1 MTDSA
6 PADHTA
12 SDRSSRRALL
22 GAGAIGAVLA
32 LAGSRP
38 AGASAELSD
47 DDLAISTFAI
57 ALELTARD
65 LYEVAIEAGATDDV
79 WTAMRKQHSAYAE
92 RLAGITGISANLRD
106 DETFDSLE
114 STFATSDPSA
124 AAFELEN
131 IAAAT
136 HTELLGQ
143 VADVGIA
150 AAMAS
155 FVAMESRH
163 ATVLAGLSGQGDDF
177 DALFSNSATA
187 LSPEA

>member
-6 PADHTA
+6 HADHA
-12 SDRSSRRALL
+12 APERSSRRALL

-38 AGASAELSD
+38 AAASTELSD
-47 DDLAISTFAI
+47 DDLSITEFAI

-65 LYEVAIEAGATDDV
+65 LYDVAIAAGASDDV
-79 WTAMRKQHSAYAE
+79 WHVMREQHEAYAV
-92 RLAGITGISANLRD
+92 RLAGITGISANQRD
-106 DETFDSLE
+106 DATFDAFE
-114 STFATSDPSA
+114 SAFDASDPSA
-124 AAFELEN
+124 PALELEN

-143 VADVGIA
+143 VADIGVS

-155 FVAMESRH
+155 FAAMESRH
-163 ATVLAGLSGQGDDF
+163 ATVLAALSGQGDDL